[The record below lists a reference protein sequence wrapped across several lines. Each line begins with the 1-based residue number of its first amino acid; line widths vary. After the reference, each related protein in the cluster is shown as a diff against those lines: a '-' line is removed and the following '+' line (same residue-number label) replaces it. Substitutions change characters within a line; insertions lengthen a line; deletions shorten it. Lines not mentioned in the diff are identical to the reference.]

1 MKTKNSKDI
10 SEIKEVRRLSNLFTQ
25 RDGRR
30 PRIMIAKPKTASLK
44 KDLKIKASI
53 YADLGFDV
61 DIPPPFEKA
70 KDIVKQAIE
79 SDVHILCISMNNDH
93 DCVPAII
100 EELDYQGNTNIKLV
114 LRADLTEQHNSLL
127 LKTGT
132 ATIFPKNIKI
142 TAVARQLLELLL
154 AN

>member
-25 RDGRR
+25 RNGRR
-30 PRIMIAKPKTASLK
+30 PRIMIAEPITASLK
-44 KDLKIKASI
+44 KDTKIMASI

-61 DIPPPFEKA
+61 DISPPFENA

-79 SDVHILCISMNNDH
+79 CDVHILCISTNNKH
-93 DCVPAII
+93 DYVAAIM
-100 EELDYQGNTNIKLV
+100 EELDYQGNTNIKLI
-114 LRADLTEQHNSLL
+114 LRTDLTEQHNSFLL
-127 LKTGT
+127 ETGT
-132 ATIFPKNIKI
+132 ATIFPKHTTTIG
-142 TAVARQLLELLL
+142 VARSILEVLL